1 MGTNDHPQP
10 ALCEIPLTPI
20 AGGVD
25 ADESRHQRAGRTL
38 HGGIWTFVPMVRWG
52 AGRDDPVMTSTDHI
66 DRSPSADRDGRLL
79 ICYDGSAHAKHAIRH
94 AARLL
99 SAKDALVVTVWQPTA
114 ILGGLAWA
122 GEASMVNMVDLDRAV
137 AEDAGRVADDGVRI
151 ALEAGLAAEPMAVEA
166 DGPVWKVITEAAD
179 RNDAAVIVMGSRGL
193 TGLRSM
199 LLGSVSG
206 AVVHHADRP
215 VLVVDIPCDGDGQV
229 IEADGAGRPAS
240 LPRAYRRHAR

>member
-1 MGTNDHPQP
+1 
-10 ALCEIPLTPI
+10 
-20 AGGVD
+20 
-25 ADESRHQRAGRTL
+25 
-38 HGGIWTFVPMVRWG
+38 MVRRG
-52 AGRDDPVMTSTDHI
+52 LGRDDQVMTSADHI
-66 DRSPSADRDGRLL
+66 DGPASADRDGRLL

-99 SAKDALVVTVWQPTA
+99 SAKEALVVTVWQPSA
-114 ILGGLAWA
+114 FLGGLAWA

-166 DGPVWKVITEAAD
+166 DGPVWKVVTEAAD

-215 VLVVDIPCDGDGQV
+215 VLVVHISCDAEGTGDRGGRGGSACIADASAPAARPIAVLRGSAVKDPLPC
-229 IEADGAGRPAS
+229 GA
-240 LPRAYRRHAR
+240 